1 MSDLDP
7 AFDDDEHQR
16 YARYRQELSRVLP
29 ESESDMV
36 RVVLGDPD
44 TAMAEAAVVG
54 HLDRRATELLTAPAF
69 PEWAHTIGQV
79 IGEREFVVR
88 RLREWALLRSIRTGE
103 EWTADQVCGASDWFQ
118 RKAVDLTTS
127 PAVLALLA
135 DKGRTRRVRAAAAR
149 RMVGTT
155 R

>member
-69 PEWAHTIGQV
+69 SDWAHTIGQV

-88 RLREWALLRSIRTGE
+88 RLREWALLRSIRTGD

-149 RMVGTT
+149 RMAGTT